1 MRPRQRLDRT
11 LRRLLGNDKPEPAPY
26 RPRTT
31 DLNYRPSFEEEAA
44 DLDAMMRARYVDS
57 PILVE
62 GHNLPNRLQP
72 MPAAKLAAMQAGD
85 KRATEQARPIR
96 DQQARIES
104 VWSRA
109 IDSLPK
115 ALRLVLDQAR
125 AAIDETDQE
134 LATKLLRLTTLPD
147 EQSEIYVQRRAA
159 LSSAVDGLEELL
171 ATRKAD
177 YRRLCRNAADRLD
190 TLLAREI
197 EQAEQAE
204 ATARDRYQALLAESR
219 AELGRLDAER
229 RALGAVRAALDDP
242 AAIESRLGLVVTVK
256 ADAAAERNIERTRRQ
271 SVVAALRRGTA
282 L

>member
-1 MRPRQRLDRT
+1 
-11 LRRLLGNDKPEPAPY
+11 
-26 RPRTT
+26 
-31 DLNYRPSFEEEAA
+31 
-44 DLDAMMRARYVDS
+44 VDS